1 MMENNS
7 SSKIVSDSADV
18 DRSMLKI
25 AVLAVFSVVFF
36 SAFGYFFKLFFQGGE
51 KNFLLISGL
60 SAIIFLIF
68 FTLQTLFIKSFKISF
83 LMIFLSC
90 VGLAAVFYD
99 IANSAILTGIALVF
113 LALFFSNL
121 NGVRELK
128 NSLKINFW
136 KINKTVLPKAVAA
149 IFLFISIVYIY
160 GHSEAN
166 EEFFISQ
173 QNFEKII
180 LSPSIIVAQKFYPEI
195 DPSLSINELA
205 VNLAKK
211 QIEESPEL
219 NILPSA
225 VKKTMVNQAAAE
237 LESQIN
243 GFLSIPESTG
253 KKLTVSEAIYKTL
266 KNKFNALPENLKS
279 LILIGVVLTI
289 FLTLEVLALP
299 IRLIISFLAF
309 IVYEIFL
316 AFGFANVELEGR
328 SKEIIILK

>member
-1 MMENNS
+1 MMENS

-25 AVLAVFSVVFF
+25 AVLAVFNVVSL
-36 SAFGYFFKLFFQGGE
+36 SAFGYFFKLFFQGGKE
-51 KNFLLISGL
+51 NLLLISGL

-68 FTLQTLFIKSFKISF
+68 FTLQTLFIKSLKISS
-83 LMIFLSC
+83 LIIFLSC
-90 VGLAAVFYD
+90 VGLAAIFYD
-99 IANSAILTGIALVF
+99 IANSAILMGVALVF
-113 LALFFSNL
+113 LALFSGNL

-128 NSLKINFW
+128 NSLKISFW
-136 KINKTVLPKAVAA
+136 KISKTVLPKAVAA
-149 IFLFISIVYIY
+149 IFLFISIIYIY
-160 GHSEAN
+160 GNSGTN
-166 EEFFISQ
+166 GGFFISQ

-195 DPSLSINELA
+195 KPSLTINELA

-219 NILPSA
+219 NILPST
-225 VKKTMVNQAAAE
+225 VKKIMVNQAAGE
-237 LESQIN
+237 LEIQIK
-243 GFLSIPESTG
+243 GFLSIPESAG
-253 KKLTVSEAIYKTL
+253 KKLTISEAIYETL
-266 KNKFNALPENLKS
+266 KDKFNAFPENIKS
-279 LILIGVVLTI
+279 LILIGVVLTL

-309 IVYEIFL
+309 IIYEILL
-316 AFGFANVELEGR
+316 AIGFANVELEGR